1 MAVEGALSRPVSAR
15 PERPEPAIPHAV
27 FGMVLAIICEML
39 FFSGLVAAFIV
50 GESANPGAWPPPGQ
64 PRFPVEVTGV
74 NTLALLASGVLALLA
89 NRAHG
94 AGRPSFVGLLTAAAV
109 LGAVFLGVQGVEW
122 QGLIREGL
130 TLSYSTHASFFYLL
144 VGMHAAHALVAL
156 GGLLWAVAQ
165 ARKGALGKGGLV
177 AASLFWGFVVLVWPV
192 LYVLVYLL

>member
-156 GGLLWAVAQ
+156 GGLVWAVAQ

>member
-1 MAVEGALSRPVSAR
+1 MAVEGTLSRPVSAR

-109 LGAVFLGVQGVEW
+109 LGAVFLGVQGIEW